1 MGWLHCLR
9 KEELCSIQMQYQS
22 VSVRTKHSAF
32 SHASTFLSHDD
43 LEKILNVPLCS
54 RVSCTENKQERKQQ
68 RQKREKKTQHEITAG
83 VLQWRLE
90 IDRGGEMC
98 GLSVGYCVGSVI
110 SGREWCIIIQN
121 VKPAERS

>member
-1 MGWLHCLR
+1 MFH
-9 KEELCSIQMQYQS
+9 Y
-22 VSVRTKHSAF
+22 
-32 SHASTFLSHDD
+32 
-43 LEKILNVPLCS
+43 VP

-68 RQKREKKTQHEITAG
+68 RQKREKKTQHEIKAG

-121 VKPAERS
+121 VKPAERSSEVNQMMEEPMILLFPSFAAPKSTPVKP

>member
-1 MGWLHCLR
+1 MFHYVQDFLALKTSK
-9 KEELCSIQMQYQS
+9 KESS
-22 VSVRTKHSAF
+22 K
-32 SHASTFLSHDD
+32 D
-43 LEKILNVPLCS
+43 
-54 RVSCTENKQERKQQ
+54 
-68 RQKREKKTQHEITAG
+68 KREGKKHGIRAG

-90 IDRGGEMC
+90 IDKGEMC